1 MAEVYRARGRAAD
14 GTEYI
19 YAVKRMLPE
28 YMHDPVVRKMFIE
41 ESRIAACLVHP
52 NIVRVYDLAYGDND
66 EIFIVMEFLEGKD
79 LSEAIEA
86 SNTAKK
92 PLPIWCALHIA
103 REVCRALQYVTTEAR
118 DKDGRMLGLIHRD
131 VSPHNIFLCFNG
143 LVKLTD
149 FGVAKV
155 LESNPENQTK
165 LGITKGKLGYMS
177 PEQLMGAP
185 LDFRSDLY
193 NIGILLFESITGRS
207 LFSGATDAEFLQAMV
222 RGVVPPI
229 SPELQVPP
237 ELESLIRRT
246 LDRDRTRR
254 PATAFEVERELAQI
268 AERYGLTAQAGH
280 IALQMRELFGA
291 PAPPAPPPQTAPRKL
306 RTVMVQSAQDA
317 VAASHNAPSVD
328 KSSAKTRR
336 PASRVVPL
344 ATSAPDTGTSTA
356 APPAATPPAS
366 PFNEDDLETIRQP
379 PPASRPPDRRR
390 PATVARGNAR
400 PLEDAWVDRAP
411 PPPIDS
417 SYPSEATVEYGNL
430 IGQAEQKVPSMTEE
444 LPTMRVHEG
453 GPVGAEQTGDL
464 PRAPPPR
471 QPTVQIGG
479 GTTGVRSKRVV
490 PLDEP
495 KR

>member
-1 MAEVYRARGRAAD
+1 MYRARGRAAD
-14 GTEYI
+14 GSEYI

-66 EIFIVMEFLEGKD
+66 EVFIVMEFLEGKD

-86 SNTAKK
+86 STTAKK

-103 REVCRALQYVTTEAR
+103 REVCRALHYVTTEAT
-118 DKDGRMLGLIHRD
+118 DKNGRTLGLIHRD

-155 LESNPENQTK
+155 LESNPENQTQQ
-165 LGITKGKLGYMS
+165 GITKGKLGYMS

-207 LFSGATDAEFLQAMV
+207 LFSGATNAEFLQAMV

-229 SPELQVPP
+229 PPELQVPP
-237 ELESLIRRT
+237 ELESLIRRA

-254 PATAFEVERELAQI
+254 PATALDLERELAQI
-268 AERYGLTAQAGH
+268 AERYGLTAQPGH
-280 IALQMRELFGA
+280 IALQMRDLFGA
-291 PAPPAPPPQTAPRKL
+291 PSPPAPPPHTAPRKL
-306 RTVMVQSAQDA
+306 NTMMLQGRSPPSTKGPAQA
-317 VAASHNAPSVD
+317 Q
-328 KSSAKTRR
+328 R
-336 PASRVVPL
+336 PASQVVKL
-344 ATSAPDTGTSTA
+344 SSSAPSKRPSTA
-356 APPAATPPAS
+356 TPAATPPAATPAAS
-366 PFNEDDLETIRQP
+366 PFDEDNIETIREP
-379 PPASRPPDRRR
+379 PPAAPRPPSVGATPDRRR

-400 PLEDAWVDRAP
+400 PLDDDLVDRAP
-411 PPPIDS
+411 PPPVDASFAI
-417 SYPSEATVEYGNL
+417 EATVEHSDL
-430 IGQAEQKVPSMTEE
+430 IGLAEQKVPSMTEE
-444 LPTMRVHEG
+444 LPTLRVHES
-453 GPVGAEQTGDL
+453 GPGVAERTDDV
-464 PRAPPPR
+464 PKAPPHR
-471 QPTVQIGG
+471 QPTVQIGS